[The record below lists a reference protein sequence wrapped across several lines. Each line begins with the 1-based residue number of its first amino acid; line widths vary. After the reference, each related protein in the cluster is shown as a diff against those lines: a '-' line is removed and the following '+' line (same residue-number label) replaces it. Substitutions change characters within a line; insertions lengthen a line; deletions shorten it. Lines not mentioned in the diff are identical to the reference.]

1 MNLMDHETEKYLF
14 KLLKA
19 DTAKVRK
26 GTVFNYRWNIT
37 DAIKVFFFYMLLMF
51 VGMPLITRAIYAI
64 SGHATNTYTVGYRY
78 LVLFISFFINVLIC
92 SYVFYIVRIKYGQS
106 VAALGLTFADLS
118 SNIKLGIKK
127 YLITLPVIILAGF
140 IINLIST
147 YYGIMPEM
155 QDVVQWVLGERSFF
169 VLFSLVFFGVV
180 VAPVVEEILFRG
192 FLQSALKNSMGGQ
205 YATLVSSALFA
216 AVHMDAFAFL
226 QIFILG
232 MLLGNLYERT
242 QTLAASVVVHILHNS
257 LTLVFLLY
265 FKFFFDGKVPVF

>member
-1 MNLMDHETEKYLF
+1 MNLMDHDTEKYLF

-19 DTAKVRK
+19 DTAKIRK
-26 GTVFNYRWNIT
+26 RTVFNNRWNIT

-51 VGMPLITRAIYAI
+51 VGMPLITRAIYTI
-64 SGHATNTYTVGYRY
+64 SGHAANTYTVGYRY
-78 LVLFISFFINVLIC
+78 LVLFVSFFINVLIC

-127 YLITLPVIILAGF
+127 YLITLPIIILAGF
-140 IINLIST
+140 IINLLST
-147 YYGIMPEM
+147 YYGIMPET

-265 FKFFFDGKVPVF
+265 FKFFLDGKVPVF

>member
-1 MNLMDHETEKYLF
+1 MDHDTEKYLF

-19 DTAKVRK
+19 DTAKIRK
-26 GTVFNYRWNIT
+26 RTVFNNRWNIT

-51 VGMPLITRAIYAI
+51 VGMPLITRAIYTI
-64 SGHATNTYTVGYRY
+64 SGHAANTYTVGYRY
-78 LVLFISFFINVLIC
+78 LVLFVSFFINVLIC

-127 YLITLPVIILAGF
+127 YLITLPIIILAGF
-140 IINLIST
+140 IINLLST
-147 YYGIMPEM
+147 YYGIMPET

-265 FKFFFDGKVPVF
+265 FKFFLDGKVPVF